1 MLISIIAGEELLL
14 PYNAHET
21 PDMQE
26 MVSTRTAYSKV
37 LVEIKYYEGADAS
50 SSSTSLESELY
61 PRQLASLLETAGSQG
76 FHTLPFK
83 GYIKEQSRYVYF
95 FDYPPLAGDVPPQSL
110 HNLIASKEKLS
121 LKLRFHIAHTISR
134 SISAFHSD
142 GWVHK
147 SVSSYAIKF
156 FFKTTGACD
165 FENPYLTDF
174 ELSRPD
180 TGETRLIG
188 QNSDPEGYIYQHPE
202 RQGFPTRFTKAHDI
216 YSLGVVL
223 LEIGLWEP
231 AKKMYN
237 DYAREFRRREPLVGS
252 LSPST
257 IRKNLLGD
265 ASRRL
270 EHRMG
275 LAYKEA
281 VVSCLSDEIKEY
293 LKQDDFAMVFQKM
306 VVQKVDIKRLSE

>member
-1 MLISIIAGEELLL
+1 ML
-14 PYNAHET
+14 PYNANGV
-21 PDMQE
+21 PNIQE
-26 MVSTRTAYSKV
+26 MIIAHTANPKV
-37 LVEIKYYEGADAS
+37 LVESKYYEGADTSGSGAS
-50 SSSTSLESELY
+50 SESELY
-61 PRQLASLLETAGSQG
+61 PRQLASLLETAGSHG
-76 FHTLPFK
+76 FRTLPFK
-83 GYIKEQSRYVYF
+83 GYIKEQSRYVFF
-95 FDYPPLAGDVPPQSL
+95 FDYPPQAGDSVPKSL
-110 HNLIASKEKLS
+110 YDLIHFKEKLS
-121 LKLRFHIAHTISR
+121 LKLRFHIAYTVSR
-134 SISAFHSD
+134 SISAFHAD

-147 SVSSYAIKF
+147 SISSHAIKF
-156 FFKTTGACD
+156 FFNTAGVCD

-188 QNSDPEGYIYQHPE
+188 QNSDPEEYIYQHPD
-202 RQGFPTRFTKAHDI
+202 RQGSPTRFTKVHDI

-231 AKKMYN
+231 AHKMYN
-237 DYAREFRRREPLVGS
+237 DYVREFRKREPHLGS
-252 LSPST
+252 LSATT

-281 VVSCLSDEIKEY
+281 VVSCLSDEFQEC
-293 LKQDDFAMVFQKM
+293 LKQDDFAMVFQKL
-306 VVQKVDIKRLSE
+306 VVQKVDIKRLLE